1 MKQEYRRL
9 AALRQ
14 QETQALERDRFCID
28 LVQRCTD
35 LIDELQ
41 RERGLGQLVLSMAAE
56 SYAPALCEQ
65 IQCSVEVEQALRQ
78 QLCQL
83 EQAPWTAE
91 TGLTEFKRLGLALLH
106 SPGLADLVSLRRELL
121 LTRCSRQAV
130 YEAYCTL
137 LAQLLALVEAA
148 GNVLSDPAL
157 EQELATLLQLMWG
170 KEYSGQERASGAGL
184 YASGR
189 HEARGWQRIGELI
202 EAQQRCASA
211 FISRARPGARKH
223 LKDSLQFETQAELE
237 ALRQRLADSPDQAPL
252 DPGLGELWFR
262 SCSRRMNELRSVE
275 RHLLQEMQQEL
286 ARRQAHPVTTT
297 RRQTD
302 MPHTVRLTPGAVET
316 VLRTATAWLASAQ
329 PISRP
334 AAAAAPIR

>member
-14 QETQALERDRFCID
+14 QEARALERDRFCID

-41 RERGLGQLVLSMAAE
+41 RERGLGQLVLSTAAE

-78 QLCQL
+78 PLRQL
-83 EQAPWTAE
+83 EQAPRNAE
-91 TGLTEFKRLGLALLH
+91 TELTGLKRLGLAMLH
-106 SPGLADLVSLRRELL
+106 SPGLADLVSLRRDLL

-130 YEAYCTL
+130 YDAYCTL
-137 LAQLLALVEAA
+137 LAQLLELVEAA
-148 GNVLSDPAL
+148 GHALSDSAL
-157 EQELATLLQLMWG
+157 KQELAILLQLMWG

-189 HEARGWQRIGELI
+189 HAARGWQRIGQLI

-211 FISRARPGARKH
+211 FISRARPGARKR
-223 LKDSLQFETQAELE
+223 LKDSLRFETQIELE
-237 ALRQRLADSPDQAPL
+237 ALRQQLADSPDQATL

-262 SCSRRMNELRSVE
+262 SCSRRMNELREVE
-275 RHLLQEMQQEL
+275 RHLLQEMQQAL
-286 ARRQAHPVTTT
+286 ARRQAHPVTT
-297 RRQTD
+297 RPPAEMAQTA
-302 MPHTVRLTPGAVET
+302 RLTPGAVET
-316 VLRTATAWLASAQ
+316 VLRTAAAWLAGASAGAT
-329 PISRP
+329 PRRGTP
-334 AAAAAPIR
+334 A